1 MWVRRGGEGSR
12 DPQSWAQPRK
22 PELPFPVLGEQGRGG
37 AALRGVS
44 LGTQGEAIQ
53 HWVCYTACDSR
64 QREIK
69 EAGVSKAE

>member
-1 MWVRRGGEGSR
+1 MGTEGRGGEQR
-12 DPQSWAQPRK
+12 P
-22 PELPFPVLGEQGRGG
+22 PVLGPAQEAGVAFSCPGGAGQGG